1 MIRGLFM
8 NKSIIADKSFS
19 FAKNIIMLYK
29 SLNDKNKEYIISKQ
43 VLRSGTSIGANV
55 IEALSGQ
62 SKKDFLAK
70 MCISI
75 KEADETEYWLKLLLE
90 TGYIKKE
97 LGRKLIEQC
106 TELSKILNAII
117 KTTTKSVT
125 NDKC

>member
-1 MIRGLFM
+1 M